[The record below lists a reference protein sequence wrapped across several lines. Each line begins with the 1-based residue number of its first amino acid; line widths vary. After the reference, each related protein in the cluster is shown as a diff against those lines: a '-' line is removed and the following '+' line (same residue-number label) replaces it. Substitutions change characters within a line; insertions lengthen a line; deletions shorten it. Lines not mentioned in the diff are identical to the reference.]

1 MFAQHATEPAGSGR
15 GAGSVPS
22 GAPPRDAAVPG
33 SHGWTIEELAARSGM
48 TVRNIRSHRA
58 RDLMAPPHV
67 HDRVGYYGEEHL
79 ARLRLIQEL
88 QSEGFN
94 LSGIK
99 RLLANTNDQSE
110 RLLDLKHLL
119 GAPLRSEQAQVFSA
133 DELVARFGADA
144 GPEALSR
151 AVQLGML
158 VPLGD
163 DRFEA
168 PVPSLL
174 DMADEVVSRGV
185 PLPHVLSVIAKVQ
198 DNCATVAREF
208 VRLFMEDLW
217 KPFAAAGYPQERWSE
232 VVEAIERLR
241 PVSSEAVV
249 ATYQMVMTQAV
260 DQAFGRELQRLS
272 RGRR

>member
-1 MFAQHATEPAGSGR
+1 MFAEHATEPAAPVS
-15 GAGSVPS
+15 GAGSASAQPPPAGAAS
-22 GAPPRDAAVPG
+22 GA
-33 SHGWTIEELAARSGM
+33 HGWTIEELAARSGM

-58 RDLMAPPHV
+58 RDLMAAPHV

-99 RLLANTNDQSE
+99 RLLVRTNDQSE

-119 GAPLRSEQAQVFSA
+119 GAPLRSEQAQVFTA
-133 DELVARFGADA
+133 DELVARFGAEA
-144 GPEALSR
+144 GPEALNR
-151 AVQLGML
+151 AQQLGML
-158 VPLGD
+158 VPIGE

-174 DMADEVVSRGV
+174 DMADEVVSHGV

-260 DQAFGRELQRLS
+260 EKAFGRELQRLS